1 MASNFRTCP
10 QCSTR
15 NRLDKEFC
23 VKCGEPLEGVKAGD
37 AAATA
42 AAGAKKGKP
51 GFRVSDE
58 GEEAQS
64 PLVPLV
70 FVALTIGVA
79 FAAWRTIQS
88 ADAAPAT
95 PVAAAPVAQA
105 SLPAMVPTQMAP
117 GVQAYT
123 AGMAAL
129 RAGDYVNATKLLREA
144 IAAANKPDYRLGLAE
159 ALEKS
164 GFTSDALTEYETA
177 AGLEPT
183 NVRYT
188 SEWAKALNRAGRNS
202 EAAKVYD
209 AALQID
215 RDNLANLRE
224 VANLHMKGN
233 DLAKARPYLERIVHL
248 QPEDLAPKQDLARA
262 LEATRDLEGAAKQY
276 REILTAMPGADIS
289 RALLS
294 DILMKQNQPDQALQL
309 LEAGLKLDP
318 NSAIM
323 YREKG
328 RILDRQGNK
337 ADAVLA
343 YQQYV
348 RLAPGATDIMAF
360 TARIEQL
367 SASTEQ

>member
-23 VKCGEPLEGVKAGD
+23 VKCGEPLEGVKAGEPL
-37 AAATA
+37 
-42 AAGAKKGKP
+42 AAGKKGKP
-51 GFRVSDE
+51 GFQVSLE

-70 FVALTIGVA
+70 FVILTLGVA
-79 FAAWRTIQS
+79 FAAWRTIQN
-88 ADAAPAT
+88 ADAATTT
-95 PVAAAPVAQA
+95 PIAAAPLVQA
-105 SLPAMVPTQMAP
+105 SLPAPAQTQMAP
-117 GVQAYT
+117 GVQAY
-123 AGMAAL
+123 AAAMAAL
-129 RAGDYVNATKLLREA
+129 RGGDYVNATRLFREA
-144 IAAANKPDYRLGLAE
+144 IAAANKADYRLGLAE

-164 GFTSDALTEYETA
+164 GFGSDALAEYEAA
-177 AGLEPT
+177 AGLDPA

-188 SEWAKALNRAGRNS
+188 SEWAKALNRAGRNT
-202 EAAKVYD
+202 EAIRVYD

-215 RDNLANLRE
+215 RDNLFNLRE
-224 VANLHMKGN
+224 VANLYIKAN
-233 DLAKARPYLERIVHL
+233 DMARARPYLERVVAL
-248 QPEDLAPKQDLARA
+248 QPDDLAPKQNLARA

-276 REILTAMPGADIS
+276 RDILTAMPDADLT

-294 DILMKQNQPDQALQL
+294 DNLMKQNKPEEALQL
-309 LEAGLKLDP
+309 LEEGLKLDP
-318 NSAIM
+318 KSAVM

-328 RILDRQGNK
+328 RILDRLGNK

-348 RLAPGATDIMAF
+348 RLAPGATDVMAF

-367 SASTEQ
+367 SASAEQ